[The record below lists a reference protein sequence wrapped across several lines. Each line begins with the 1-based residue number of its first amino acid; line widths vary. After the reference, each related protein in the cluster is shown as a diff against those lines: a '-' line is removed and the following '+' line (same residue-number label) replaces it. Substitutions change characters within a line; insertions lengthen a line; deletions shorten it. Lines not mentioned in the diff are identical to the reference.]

1 MRARACVCAHVRNGF
16 WFCVYC
22 SATRPWSDLPIK
34 WCTALWLPWS
44 GNAARDS
51 AVLLVKKVSED
62 RGRRHTSVIQQLTEM
77 NRTESPSC
85 TEKWSQVWLVSV
97 APPPLFMSLWLVTI
111 HVPLVCIA
119 VLKPAFPICLYEWF
133 PLGLHKA
140 TSVLWMKLRNK
151 IPQHPTTLLI
161 TFYVFI
167 PRVAA
172 PVRLPSLLRLWIL
185 FCRLNWVFYP
195 QKSYASAVYIF
206 RPR

>member
-1 MRARACVCAHVRNGF
+1 M
-16 WFCVYC
+16 
-22 SATRPWSDLPIK
+22 LPGIQRCCLWRRWVKTEDADTLQLYNSWRKWIK
-34 WCTALWLPWS
+34 QNRHLALK
-44 GNAARDS
+44 NDRKFDS
-51 AVLLVKKVSED
+51 CQYPP
-62 RGRRHTSVIQQLTEM
+62 RH
-77 NRTESPSC
+77 SPAS
-85 TEKWSQVWLVSV
+85 SF
-97 APPPLFMSLWLVTI
+97 LFMSLWLVTI
-111 HVPLVCIA
+111 HVPLFCIA

-195 QKSYASAVYIF
+195 LKSYASAIYIF

>member
-1 MRARACVCAHVRNGF
+1 MVRPSYKVVYRTVTSLEWKCCPGFSGAACEEGEWRQRTQTHFSYTTADGNESNKIAILHWKMIASLTRVSTPPLPRHSRASSF
-16 WFCVYC
+16 
-22 SATRPWSDLPIK
+22 
-34 WCTALWLPWS
+34 
-44 GNAARDS
+44 
-51 AVLLVKKVSED
+51 
-62 RGRRHTSVIQQLTEM
+62 
-77 NRTESPSC
+77 
-85 TEKWSQVWLVSV
+85 
-97 APPPLFMSLWLVTI
+97 LFMSLWLVTI
-111 HVPLVCIA
+111 HVPLFCIA